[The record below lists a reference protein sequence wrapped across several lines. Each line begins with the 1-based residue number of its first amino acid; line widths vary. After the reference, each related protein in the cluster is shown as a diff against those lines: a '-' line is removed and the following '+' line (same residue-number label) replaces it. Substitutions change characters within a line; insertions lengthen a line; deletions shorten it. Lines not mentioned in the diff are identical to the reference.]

1 MARWVA
7 SRQKTAPANSPTPA
21 NGTVG
26 ASAPLRLADEAS
38 DEKLVEVQHSRCDSK
53 LVALHRDAQHRLLS
67 RFVDHP
73 LGQAA
78 SFFGSL
84 VPIFGVV
91 DIRCN
96 GRGP

>member
-7 SRQKTAPANSPTPA
+7 ANPETAPVNSPAPA

-26 ASAPLRLADEAS
+26 AS
-38 DEKLVEVQHSRCDSK
+38 KLFDGVYSRFDSK
-53 LVALHRDAQHRLLS
+53 LVAMLRDAQHRVLG
-67 RFVDHP
+67 FFIDHP

-84 VPIFGVV
+84 VPIFGIV
-91 DIRCN
+91 DIR
-96 GRGP
+96 

>member
-7 SRQKTAPANSPTPA
+7 SRQKAAPANSPTPA

-53 LVALHRDAQHRLLS
+53 LVALHRDAQHRLDDGA
-67 RFVDHP
+67 RRR
-73 LGQAA
+73 A
-78 SFFGSL
+78 
-84 VPIFGVV
+84 GVNEV
-91 DIRCN
+91 I
-96 GRGP
+96 PVE